1 MVEGGPKSSA
11 VYFNPVQVDMQ
22 WIRRVNKEERMLMD
36 KMQEGSKGGQQQPQ
50 KSNKIDD
57 VYQHFGSAYFYQS
70 EYLKNHKYNNESA
83 SMAGSATQE
92 KFRPCNNTSC
102 FRKLM
107 NLLKIQYN
115 PNQFFVILQMWD
127 PKREANRLMEVN
139 MK

>member
-36 KMQEGSKGGQQQPQ
+36 KMQEAGSKAEKQQQ
-50 KSNKIDD
+50 KGNKIDD

-83 SMAGSATQE
+83 SMAGSRT
-92 KFRPCNNTSC
+92 
-102 FRKLM
+102 
-107 NLLKIQYN
+107 
-115 PNQFFVILQMWD
+115 
-127 PKREANRLMEVN
+127 
-139 MK
+139 

>member
-36 KMQEGSKGGQQQPQ
+36 KMQEAGNKGAQQ

-83 SMAGSATQE
+83 SMGGSHT
-92 KFRPCNNTSC
+92 
-102 FRKLM
+102 
-107 NLLKIQYN
+107 
-115 PNQFFVILQMWD
+115 
-127 PKREANRLMEVN
+127 
-139 MK
+139 